1 MPNIMPA
8 SHLSLT
14 PQDLILHER
23 ELQDTLSQFIKFKS
37 SSLYFPKD
45 TGDTA
50 LGTVERFD
58 PSQGRAVYIREEH
71 RLLLPLMQNGAA
83 LGVFLARDVRLAAP
97 TTMTDMLPKVTA
109 LFLENLALSKTAQ
122 CDPLTGLLNKHSF
135 MDLLRRTIEQAQNCV
150 LPAAD
155 ACLDPVLGTSGRLS
169 MLVCNLDHFK
179 SVAQAHGFSASN
191 RIFKEVAR
199 RLRKACPKTAG
210 ICYLDKD
217 EFAVLL
223 PDATPAQCLKLG
235 DRIRCAVDSDSFA
248 LDKGEQVKL
257 SASLGCA
264 SYPNDLRGAQIA
276 CHPDEMA
283 NILLFKALKAMSV
296 AKEHG
301 RDRAFSFGRILE
313 QGGAI
318 LETLPMNRLS
328 LNLGHD
334 VDAAE
339 GLRFLVWSPKFLDE
353 AEAKSGDGQRLLGR
367 YPAMYKGEIVITEA
381 QEDMAFAEIMD
392 VSDPAWPIEPGDRLS
407 LLDEP
412 GKRNGAPNPAQPP
425 QKDLLT
431 GLYSYTGFLSSI
443 VREQAGLDAFALGII
458 RLEGASGAP
467 ATGSRKEIETLVKNA
482 AALLREVFGEDITA
496 GRYGL
501 GSLACLLPDETPDS
515 AAESAAA
522 FCEQAAQ
529 RLGVQ
534 PAVGMGYFPCLDY
547 ARADVLEN
555 SRKALDHALLLQA
568 PKAAVFDSISLN
580 ISADRIF
587 SHGDVYAAIEEYKRS
602 LLLDEDNAL
611 SRNSLAVCYARL
623 SKMDQAAATFR
634 QVMERD
640 PENLMAVY
648 NYGYS
653 CLRLGDDDEA
663 AKAFRRCLKIDPEHL
678 FSLIRL
684 GQIQESRKQYKQAAA
699 TLRKAARLTGGEA
712 ATARHLARLALSMEQ
727 PEKAR
732 DLLHK
737 AVTHNPGD
745 AQSIYLLAKLY
756 LDSGEDPEI
765 AVALSRKCVELKP
778 ANAGYWD
785 FLANALDAMGDGDE
799 ASRART
805 RAANLT

>member
-1 MPNIMPA
+1 MPKNMP
-8 SHLSLT
+8 SSLVPLSA
-14 PQDLILHER
+14 QDLILHER
-23 ELQDTLSQFIKFKS
+23 ELQATLARFITFKS

-45 TGDTA
+45 TGEQAVADET
-50 LGTVERFD
+50 TFD
-58 PSQGRAVYIREEH
+58 PSSGKAVYLKDEH
-71 RLLLPLMQNGAA
+71 RLLLPLVHRDKP
-83 LGVFLARDVRLAAP
+83 LGVFLARGIRLAAP
-97 TTMTDMLPKVTA
+97 TTMTVVLPGVA
-109 LFLENLALSKTAQ
+109 SLFLENIALAKTAQ
-122 CDPLTGLLNKHSF
+122 CDPLTGLLNKHAF

-155 ACLDPVLGTSGRLS
+155 ACIDPGLGISGRLS

-179 SVAQAHGFSASN
+179 TVAQTHGFRAGDDV
-191 RIFKEVAR
+191 FDEMAR
-199 RLRKACPKTAG
+199 RLRKACPKNASL
-210 ICYLDKD
+210 CRLDKD
-217 EFAVLL
+217 EFAVLM
-223 PDATPAQCLKLG
+223 PDTTPAKCLKLA
-235 DRIRCAVDSDSFA
+235 DKIRCAVHAESFT
-248 LDKGEQVKL
+248 LKDGEHVRL
-257 SASLGCA
+257 TASLGCA

-276 CHPDEMA
+276 SHPGEMA
-283 NILLFKALKAMSV
+283 KILLFKALKAMSV

-318 LETLPMNRLS
+318 LEMLPMNRLS
-328 LNLGHD
+328 LNLGRD

-392 VSDPAWPIEPGDRLS
+392 VSDPAWPLEPGDRLS

-412 GKRNGAPNPAQPP
+412 GKRNGPPNPAKPP
-425 QKDLLT
+425 QKDILT
-431 GLYSYTGFLSSI
+431 GLYGYTGFLSCLA
-443 VREQAGLDAFALGII
+443 REQSQLESYALVMI
-458 RLEGASGAP
+458 RLEGTNGAP
-467 ATGSRKEIETLVKNA
+467 TTGNRKEIENRVKDA
-482 AALLREVFGEDITA
+482 ASLMHEIFGAEITA

-501 GSLACLLPDETPDS
+501 AALACIVQQGTPEAMAR
-515 AAESAAA
+515 AAQKY
-522 FCEQAAQ
+522 CEQAVQ
-529 RLGVQ
+529 RLGVT
-534 PAVGMGYFPCLDY
+534 PALGVGYFPCLDY
-547 ARADVLEN
+547 AKSDVLEN
-555 SRKALDHALLLQA
+555 SRKALDHALLLDT

-580 ISADRIF
+580 ISADRLF

-602 LLLDEDNAL
+602 LLLDEDNTL

-623 SKMDQAAATFR
+623 SKLDQAAATFR

-640 PENLMAVY
+640 PKNLMAVY
-648 NYGYS
+648 NFGYS
-653 CLRLGDDDEA
+653 CLRMGDDAAA
-663 AKAFRRCLKIDPEHL
+663 AKAFRRCLKIDPDHL

-684 GQIQESRKQYKQAAA
+684 GQIQEAKKQYKQAAT
-699 TLRKAARLTGGEA
+699 TLRKAVKLPGGEGA
-712 ATARHLARLALSMEQ
+712 AARHLARLALATDQ
-727 PEKAR
+727 PDKAR

-765 AVALSRKCVELKP
+765 AVALGRKCVEIKP
-778 ANAGYWD
+778 SSPVYWK
-785 FLANALDAMGDGDE
+785 FLADGLAAMGDKDE
-799 ASRART
+799 AARART